1 MEASDMLPVSSEV
14 RGVRER
20 LELSSL
26 SLSHTFDTPANM
38 LALSERRL
46 MALAQ
51 TLNVGKVY

>member
-26 SLSHTFDTPANM
+26 SLSYTFDTPANM